1 MRVDFAFDSQ
11 KAQRQGYTVAGIFR
25 VLEKNFA
32 ARNLPCTIQGDCL
45 SVTDRGREGDSSS
58 LWSVIMALLRKEWF
72 VNTAAACTWYD
83 DDGTEED
90 VLSQAWKVRGQR
102 MA

>member
-1 MRVDFAFDSQ
+1 MRVDFAFDPQ

-45 SVTDRGREGDSSS
+45 SVTDLGREGDFSS

-83 DDGTEED
+83 AHGTAEPA
-90 VLSQAWKVRGQR
+90 LPQARNVRGQR